1 MCGIIVGHPFLC
13 TPTVPRDSAV
23 CDVASSLP
31 GNFALPSAVG
41 VQRVLSLPCGWGL
54 GTRLHALIANVT
66 YMYIHVQ
73 SCIMFIIHV
82 HVLSWQDLE
91 YGTELLE
98 LWLVTTCFLHLLQ
111 QSLPA

>member
-1 MCGIIVGHPFLC
+1 
-13 TPTVPRDSAV
+13 
-23 CDVASSLP
+23 
-31 GNFALPSAVG
+31 
-41 VQRVLSLPCGWGL
+41 
-54 GTRLHALIANVT
+54 
-66 YMYIHVQ
+66 
-73 SCIMFIIHV
+73 MFIIHV